1 MRCPRYLREGIHR
14 LIFRHISFGV
24 LLVAMVATVV
34 CGFYIPYK
42 RSRSRMTRLWLV
54 AWLIVV
60 AHSILPLLGTNLHV
74 PALLVGMLS
83 DILIVLGAI
92 VFLWSF
98 ASSPSDYK
106 RLHVPWAELLM
117 VEASGYCVISNLW
130 HQPSILHSVILLI
143 SAAVVTLTFI
153 RWLSTSATLPR
164 AIYLPLVGLTAS
176 FATYQIVRGHYSVP
190 VFLFQSACNLCTSL
204 FLIRRYRIMAGGA
217 IITSACF
224 ALWAG
229 MPYAHLVTSGPPFLL
244 AFTQGYLS
252 AIGLI
257 SLVAAQGMLI
267 LLLEEEVQ
275 INING
280 RERERR
286 VRQEL
291 EAYAQL
297 DLHIMPG
304 SEPHQAAELV
314 CRLAVEHSVFRQAVI
329 FLRDVKQTFYVAAAE
344 GMSAELLR
352 AVEAL
357 GQRMTDARMRDF
369 QRDLSRQRVSPNSSR
384 VNLRALFLPGDPLEQ
399 LNFISA
405 ISINLRSQTGVVIGS
420 LLLSEPRL
428 HGRHDDLRADDL
440 LPLET
445 LVAKLSIAIEN
456 TMLTQRL
463 LRSEKLAGLGQLA
476 GGVAH
481 ELNNPLTVVMGY
493 SDLMAD
499 ATDVAEMHSQAGIIH
514 KEALRMK
521 EIVESLVRFWRPAP
535 NNSQQINLTQTL
547 RDIYRLRAAELERR
561 GIHFEMIMP
570 PVLPEIAGN
579 PDQLK
584 QVFLQLLNNAVEALT
599 SADATERAKAAAAAG
614 TQLPEQKI
622 LIDASFDD
630 SKLHILFSDTGP
642 GFRDPHRVF
651 DPFFTTKQPGEGTGL
666 GLSICYGIVREHQGE
681 INAFNLHPFGAAV
694 VVDLPLR
701 NSSLQTDFSG
711 SLGDRRPDHQTQEH
725 RSQDHYGEYPVPE
738 LP

>member
-1 MRCPRYLREGIHR
+1 
-14 LIFRHISFGV
+14 LIFRDISFGV
-24 LLVAMVATVV
+24 IMLAMIIGAV
-34 CGFYIPYK
+34 CAFYVPYRRN
-42 RSRSRMTRLWLV
+42 RSRTTMLWLV
-54 AWLIVV
+54 GWLITDVRTLLPHITT
-60 AHSILPLLGTNLHV
+60 AHFHPPEILLATL
-74 PALLVGMLS
+74 ADIMLA
-83 DILIVLGAI
+83 IAAI

-117 VEASGYCVISNLW
+117 VEIAGYCIISHLW
-130 HQPSILHSVILLI
+130 ERPTTLHSVVLLI
-143 SAAVVTLTFI
+143 SIAVVTLTSV
-153 RWLSTSATLPR
+153 RWLRTSAALP
-164 AIYLPLVGLTAS
+164 ATIYLPLIGVTAVFSVGLILHGAYFVPIYLVQSFCNICTA
-176 FATYQIVRGHYSVP
+176 
-190 VFLFQSACNLCTSL
+190 L
-204 FLIRRYRIMAGGA
+204 FLLRRYRVVPGAAMITAGSF
-217 IITSACF
+217 I
-224 ALWAG
+224 LWAG
-229 MPYAHLVTSGPPFLL
+229 MPYAHLVSVTTGPMFLVYF
-244 AFTQGYLS
+244 AKGYL
-252 AIGLI
+252 ATIGLVSI
-257 SLVAAQGMLI
+257 MAALGMLL
-267 LLLEEEVQ
+267 LLLEEEIQ
-275 INING
+275 INVLG

-304 SEPHQAAELV
+304 ADPRLAAEHV
-314 CRLAVEHSVFRQAVI
+314 CRLAVEHSIFQQAVI
-329 FLRDVKQTFYVAAAE
+329 FLRDVKQTFYVAAGE
-344 GMSAELLR
+344 GMSPELLR
-352 AVEAL
+352 ALEAL
-357 GQRMTDARMRDF
+357 GQRMTDARLSDF
-369 QRDLSRQRVSPNSSR
+369 QRDLSRQRVSPHSSR
-384 VNLRALFLPGDPLEQ
+384 VNLRALFLPGDPLEH

-405 ISINLRSQTGVVIGS
+405 ININLRSHNGVVIGS
-420 LLLSEPRL
+420 MLLGDPRQ
-428 HGRHDDLRADDL
+428 HGRKEELRADDL

-445 LVAKLSIAIEN
+445 LVAKLAIAIEN

-493 SDLMAD
+493 SELMSD
-499 ATDVAEMHSQAGIIH
+499 ATDIKEVREQSGIIH

-547 RDIYRLRAAELERR
+547 RDIYRLRSAELERR
-561 GIHFEMIMP
+561 GITFEMNVP
-570 PVLPEIAGN
+570 PALPEIAGN
-579 PDQLK
+579 SDQLK
-584 QVFLQLLNNAVEALT
+584 QVFLQLLNNAVEALSSMT
-599 SADATERAKAAAAAG
+599 VTERVSADG
-614 TQLPEQKI
+614 IVHPVEQKI

-630 SKLHILFSDTGP
+630 NKLHILFSDTGP

-701 NSSLQTDFSG
+701 NSSLQNELRRG
-711 SLGDRRPDHQTQEH
+711 PEDRRSGV
-725 RSQDHYGEYPVPE
+725 SQALRDEFPAIP
-738 LP
+738 